1 MKKLYIRLTVL
12 LFMAMLTCPSAQA
25 ETTGP
30 TPTDKTN
37 LIKNPSF
44 ETNGTAGWTVKNMS
58 TQSNSVFS
66 VKNGLTTLKLG
77 STSDKKSQMQ
87 LSHKH

>member
-12 LFMAMLTCPSAQA
+12 LFMAMLTCPSALA
-25 ETTGP
+25 ETTGL

-66 VKNGLTTLKLG
+66 VKNGT
-77 STSDKKSQMQ
+77 
-87 LSHKH
+87 